1 MSILTEKQIEYGYN
15 YFHKD
20 EPDKRCIV
28 EVSDYKG
35 EEELI
40 INCTQLGDSF
50 TPQYKTAKDKKR
62 VLEEWCDFLKNNK
75 RKAVNILIFSSLV
88 LANCSNKKSIP
99 SLPCLSKLFSI

>member
-1 MSILTEKQIEYGYN
+1 MSILTEKQIKYGHN

-35 EEELI
+35 EKELI

-75 RKAVNILIFSSLV
+75 KILKNYILNGAFTLIFQ
-88 LANCSNKKSIP
+88 I
-99 SLPCLSKLFSI
+99 LPT